1 MGPAELTSLFEGK
14 FLVEVDRCLRCGH
27 SVASAVNEILGKAA
41 WLMPH
46 EPPTTVALR
55 TGSSGASSSGAS
67 TTGDSPA
74 TPKRPFGGLKPA
86 RNGRL
91 EDADGK
97 TTAITIVEFEKQ
109 KKHLEGQLQDART
122 KMARLGSGNRSR
134 FQQAPQQG
142 YGGYGGGGGGG
153 DQRGGDRGGDQ
164 RQRH

>member
-1 MGPAELTSLFEGK
+1 MGPAELTALFESK

-41 WLMPH
+41 WLIPN
-46 EPPTTVALR
+46 EPPTTTALSVR
-55 TGSSGASSSGAS
+55 SPKGSSSGSTAGDLAS
-67 TTGDSPA
+67 

-97 TTAITIVEFEKQ
+97 TMAVTLAEFDKQ

-122 KMARLGSGNRSR
+122 KMARLGSGQRPR

-142 YGGYGGGGGGG
+142 YGNYGGGN
-153 DQRGGDRGGDQ
+153 DQQGGDRGGDRGQ
-164 RQRH
+164 RR